1 MRKILNAQGRKED
14 ENLPHIHYFD
24 DFCGEEK
31 QTVKE
36 NILTYSRWRLK
47 VKRRVGHRGERY
59 AKDMLTSEKVDPGH
73 LRQREILCLQRQVWM
88 WTHKKNVGR

>member
-36 NILTYSRWRLK
+36 NILTCSRWRLK
-47 VKRRVGHRGERY
+47 VKQRVGHRGKRY
-59 AKDMLTSEKVDPGH
+59 AEDAHIRESGPWISETKRNSLPTEASVD
-73 LRQREILCLQRQVWM
+73 VD
-88 WTHKKNVGR
+88 T